1 MFLLKNLSKLR
12 KSVPEKIENKSDTVV
27 EELKEAGMSDEEIE
41 DLTAT
46 AVMMSELLMLIPDL
60 VQKLELVAD
69 EDVVY
74 NSKVGTWTSVLKA
87 LIHF

>member
-46 AVMMSELLMLIPDL
+46 AVMMSEFLMLIPDL
-60 VQKLELVAD
+60 VQKLELAAD

-74 NSKVGTWTSVLKA
+74 NSKVGSG
-87 LIHF
+87 FRC